1 MSSLPRTIV
10 PMEPRDLP
18 RPDEPEALPR
28 YAELAARL
36 LEEHAELFRVS
47 APVRRPEPVAWR
59 RAVPGRRR
67 AGRSPQLSLPL
78 RPRVLDGGT
87 EPR

>member
-10 PMEPRDLP
+10 PMEPSNLP
-18 RPDEPEALPR
+18 QTDEPGALPR
-28 YAELAARL
+28 YADLAARL
-36 LEEHAELFRVS
+36 LEEHAELFRVT
-47 APVRRPEPVAWR
+47 APLRRPEPVAWR

-78 RPRVLDGGT
+78 RPRVLIGGT